1 MEFWTLLG
9 IEKTKNTEVIT
20 AAYRE
25 KLKLVHPEEK
35 PQEFMQLRAEYEAAL
50 KYASETEQESSDELT
65 PVDLWMKRVDEV
77 YCDFPRRIDAAEW
90 QALLD
95 DEICQGLD
103 SRIDAR
109 NALLKYMMQSYY
121 LPQEIYKILDK
132 EFSLIENKEELYE
145 IFPKDYID
153 DAIIDGIESEP
164 YITYELFDKDTKG
177 NPDAY
182 FSLFFKARNEI
193 FSGETENAQATL
205 NDIEATGII
214 HPYTRMLYAM
224 YAKATDDNERAL
236 ELANGLAEEYP
247 DDTTLRIFRGDH
259 LRSFKNYEAAAAD
272 YEYVLSV
279 YPAHISAKFH
289 LSECYMEIGRLEDA
303 KELVG
308 NLMREMP
315 YDSRIEERYSQ
326 INKQLIDSYAQKYE
340 QDPENLENAMEYAWC
355 LMQLDQFEK
364 GRDVVAPFSPTEL
377 TDLCDI
383 ENLRTKLFFNLDD
396 DEEVLRQ
403 TELWAEHVRLLP
415 EGETEKEKRRKNKL
429 SEIYDIRARS
439 LYRLKRYEDSLE
451 AADIAAKEDPSST
464 APLEIR
470 RTAYCAMYEYEK
482 ALAEAEKLVKIKPSF
497 VSYYILGI
505 SQYEVGRKQ
514 EAFNSFNEAL
524 QYDRNE
530 SCYIQRARIL
540 CDYEQWDDAEQIV
553 NMLEEY
559 NLHDDAVQY
568 IKARI
573 MQGREDN
580 AGALAKY
587 NDIIKNYENG
597 QDDCHLMWEV
607 YYYAAELELD
617 NKNYDEIIEMLDKG
631 LAIKN
636 DCYYLHNFKAWLLD
650 RNDKHQEA
658 IDEYKILL
666 KISPKDRNAYRNIGN
681 IYYDDFNDYETA
693 LEYYQKQLEF
703 SESAT
708 LYNVMALSLMYLE
721 RYDEAEN
728 YFRKAIEL
736 NKDYIRPYSNLA
748 LLYERRF
755 EFEKALPLHLEAI
768 EINKR
773 NGNEDRLP
781 YRNYARALC
790 RLGRHNEAI
799 EAELRNLEI
808 FNDDDDAVKVIEICI
823 ESAQIEKA
831 RKYIAKYHMENRLTA
846 QQYCNMLADIAQMR
860 TDYKEFLR
868 VINSMPDDCADKYS
882 RLATYYERQN
892 QFRKAVEYDR
902 KCNEIDPERD
912 NLTNWKIILY
922 RRMGDT
928 ENMERT
934 FRLRL
939 EKIEKLKKMRWQ
951 YPLYLTKMALA
962 YTGIGDA
969 EKALPYIEE
978 ALKTPLCNHCRYGKC
993 KDAYVALSEYYEATG
1008 EYDKCVEICREGLK
1022 IAPDEHDFIYLMR
1035 KIQKEHKQELKKENR
1050 K

>member
-1 MEFWTLLG
+1 MLG
-9 IEKTKNTEVIT
+9 IEKTKDTDAIT

-50 KYASETEQESSDELT
+50 KYANEKEDEGSEELT

-77 YCDFPRRIDAAEW
+77 YCDFPRRVDEAEW
-90 QALLD
+90 QKLLA

-121 LPQEIYKILDK
+121 LPQNIFKLLDK
-132 EFSLIENKEELYE
+132 EFSLIENKGELYE

-153 DAIIDGIESEP
+153 NAIIDGIESEP
-164 YITYELFDKDTKG
+164 YVTYELFGKGTKG

-193 FSGETENAQATL
+193 LSGDKENARSTL
-205 NDIEATGII
+205 DDLANTGII
-214 HPYTRMLYAM
+214 HPYTRMLYAL
-224 YAKATDDNERAL
+224 YAKVNEENESAL
-236 ELANGLAEEYP
+236 KIAEELAEEYP
-247 DDTTLRIFRGDH
+247 EDTTLRLFRGDI
-259 LRSFKNYEAAAAD
+259 LRGCKNYEAAAKD

-279 YPAHISAKFH
+279 SPTHASAKFN
-289 LSECYMEIGRLEDA
+289 LSECYMELGRLEDA
-303 KELVG
+303 KELLG
-308 NLMREMP
+308 SLMREIA
-315 YDSRIEERYSQ
+315 YDSRVEERYSQ

-340 QDPENLENAMEYAWC
+340 QEPENLENAMEYAWC

-364 GRDVVAPFSPTEL
+364 GRDVIAPFSPTEL
-377 TDLCDI
+377 ADLCDI
-383 ENLRTKLFFNLDD
+383 ENLRTKLFFNLND

-403 TELWAEHVRLLP
+403 TALWEEHVKQLP

-429 SEIYDIRARS
+429 SEIQDIRARS
-439 LYRLKRYEDSLE
+439 FYRLQRYDESLE
-451 AADIAAKEDPSST
+451 AAQKAIDADPAST
-464 APLEIR
+464 SPYEIR
-470 RTAYCAMYEYEK
+470 RATYCAMYEYEK
-482 ALAEAEKLVKIKPSF
+482 ALAEAEKVVELKPSF
-497 VSYYILGI
+497 VSYYVLGI
-505 SQYEVGRKQ
+505 SQYETGRKQ

-559 NLHDDAVQY
+559 DLHDDSVKY

-573 MQGREDN
+573 MQGRGDN
-580 AGALAKY
+580 AGALAAY
-587 NDIIKNYENG
+587 YEIIKNFESGN
-597 QDDCHLMWEV
+597 DECHLMWEV

-617 NKNYDEIIEMLDKG
+617 NKSFDEIIEMVDKG
-631 LAIKN
+631 LAVKN

-650 RNDKHQEA
+650 RSGKPQEA
-658 IDEYKILL
+658 IDEYKLLL

-681 IYYDDFNDYETA
+681 IYYDDMEDYETA
-693 LEYYQKQLEF
+693 LEYYEKQLEF
-703 SESAT
+703 SESAV
-708 LYNVMALSLMYLE
+708 LHNVMALSLMYLE
-721 RYDEAEN
+721 RYEEAEEH
-728 YFRKAIEL
+728 FRKAIEF
-736 NKDYIRPYSNLA
+736 NNDYVRPHANLG

-755 EFEKALPLHLEAI
+755 EYEKALPHHLESI
-768 EINKR
+768 EVNKR
-773 NGNEDRLP
+773 TDNEDKQP

-790 RLGRHNEAI
+790 RLGRHDEAI
-799 EAELRNLEI
+799 EAELKNLEI
-808 FNDDDDAVKVIEICI
+808 FNDDDDAVKIIEICI
-823 ESAQIEKA
+823 ESGQIEKA
-831 RKYIAKYHMENRLTA
+831 RKYIAKYHMENRLTPR
-846 QQYCNMLADIAQMR
+846 QYYNMLADIAQMR

-868 VINSMPDDCADKYS
+868 VVNSMPDDCGDKYS
-882 RLATYYERQN
+882 RLATYYERQDE
-892 QFRKAVEYDR
+892 FKKAVEYDK
-902 KCNEIDPERD
+902 KCDEMDPERD

-922 RRMGDT
+922 RRMGDK
-928 ENMERT
+928 ENMERI

-1035 KIQKEHKQELKKENR
+1035 KIQKEHKRELKKENR